1 MVFRKF
7 RQNLKGVELG
17 YKLLALFL
25 VVFIFPLVLFGV
37 LSYQNLNKTLQR
49 NAINYNNDKIA
60 LMNDKIEGFFR
71 ELNTTVNTLQADCNF
86 VNHLLM
92 LESDFEST
100 IDYINR
106 DERIYN
112 KLSNILIN
120 NKELVSVYVYV
131 DGGDAFYVN
140 FHSSVDTDYTPVD
153 EYWYK
158 GLVAGPGEPMLLQKM
173 TDRQSVDSTQVVPY
187 VSILNQEAEDSFS
200 KPKIILQLNISEKF
214 AGKFIETPTNEA
226 TELYIL
232 EANKSMLASSSN
244 ATKENMDFSRFDL
257 SLVQG
262 VDLSAQYGAE
272 RMLVSHIIND
282 SSGLIVIALSYNES
296 IMNAS
301 KDYRTIL
308 ILFTAAMLILFIIV
322 SVVISIGV
330 SRPIKNLKKLIGDV
344 EKGNL
349 EVIQQD
355 SIESSSWL
363 MSDHFDQY
371 VKTINELLKQI
382 NEHISKRHE
391 QEIKILQAQI
401 NPHFIYNTLNTI
413 KWVAKFEGNE
423 KTEEGLTALIK
434 LLKSTIQF
442 GRNFTSIEEEIQQ
455 ICDYI
460 KIQRLRYDDSF
471 SVDIKA
477 DKELHKYKTL
487 KFMLQPIVENAI
499 FHGIDHEKK
508 NGYIGIKIEK
518 KDNEIIYTIS
528 DNGRGMNEKQVANL
542 TGRKNS
548 TFTGIGVQNVSE
560 RIKKYFGEEYGIR
573 ILSKEGEGTKILATI
588 PALLYEQN
596 EDK

>member
-7 RQNLKGVELG
+7 RQNLRGVDLG

-49 NAINYNNDKIA
+49 NAINYNNDKVA
-60 LMNDKIEGFFR
+60 LMSDKIGGFFE
-71 ELNTTVNTLQADCNF
+71 ELKTTVNTLQADYNF
-86 VNHLLM
+86 INHLLM
-92 LESDFEST
+92 QESDFEST

-106 DERIYN
+106 DEKIYN

-131 DGGDAFYVN
+131 DGGDSFYVN
-140 FHSSVDTDYTPVD
+140 FHSSVNTDYTPED
-153 EYWYK
+153 EYWYQD
-158 GLVAGPGEPMLLQKM
+158 LVASSGEPILLRKM
-173 TDRQSVDSTQVVPY
+173 TDRQSVDSTLVVPY
-187 VSILNQEAEDSFS
+187 VSIINNEAENGFS
-200 KPKIILQLNISEKF
+200 KSKIILQLNISEKF
-214 AGKFIETPTNEA
+214 ANKFIETPTNEA

-232 EANKSMLASSSN
+232 EANKNMLASSSN
-244 ATKENMDFSRFDL
+244 ATKQNMDFAGFDF
-257 SLVQG
+257 SLAQG
-262 VDLSAQYGAE
+262 VDLSAQYE
-272 RMLVSHIIND
+272 SESMLVSHINND

-301 KDYRTIL
+301 KDYRIIL

-355 SIESSSWL
+355 TIRSSSWL
-363 MSDHFDQY
+363 MSAHFNQY

-382 NEHISKRHE
+382 NEHITKRHE

-423 KTEEGLTALIK
+423 KTEDGITALIK

-442 GRNFTSIEEEIQQ
+442 GRNFTSIEEEVQQ

-471 SVDIKA
+471 TVDIKVN
-477 DKELHKYKTL
+477 KKLNKYKTL

-518 KDNEIIYTIS
+518 DGNKIIYTIS
-528 DNGRGMNEKQVANL
+528 DNGCGMNKKQVANL

-548 TFTGIGVQNVSE
+548 TFTGIGIQNVSE
-560 RIKKYFGEEYGIR
+560 RIKKYFGEKYGIS
-573 ILSKEGEGTKILATI
+573 ILSKEGVGTRIVATI
-588 PALLYEQN
+588 PALLYDQN
-596 EDK
+596 ED